1 MTLVVDAS
9 VAVKW
14 VLPEA
19 DSGRAVSVRELDDDL
34 IAPSLVCAEIG
45 SAIWRTVLRGD
56 LPAAEASD
64 YLKVAVAHYQRI
76 VPLVEL
82 TDAAIALAIRLK
94 HPIYDC
100 FYLALAE
107 RERCALV
114 TADSRLIAAA
124 KGIKIVEVRNL
135 QEIQ

>member
-19 DSGRAVSVRELDDDL
+19 GSERAVAIRTADENL
-34 IAPSLVCAEIG
+34 IAPSLACAEIG
-45 SAIWRTVLRGD
+45 GAIRRAVLRGD
-56 LPAAEASD
+56 VSATEARD
-64 YLKVAVAHYQRI
+64 YLKIAVAHYQRI
-76 VPLVEL
+76 ILLEEL
-82 TDAAIALAIRLK
+82 TDAAMALAIRLK

-114 TADSRLIAAA
+114 TADARLIAAA
-124 KGIKIVEVRNL
+124 KGIRNVEVRAL
-135 QEIQ
+135 

>member
-9 VAVKW
+9 IAVKW

-19 DSGRAVSVRELDDDL
+19 DSGRAVAMRETDEDL

-45 SAIWRTVLRGD
+45 TAICRAVIRGD
-56 LPAAEASD
+56 LPAADARE
-64 YLKVAVAHYQRI
+64 YLKVATAHYQRI
-76 VPLVEL
+76 IPLVEL
-82 TDAAIALAIRLK
+82 ADAAIAFATKLR

-100 FYLALAE
+100 FYFALAE

-114 TADSRLIAAA
+114 TADARLIAVA
-124 KGIKIVEVRNL
+124 KGIRNVEVRPL
-135 QEIQ
+135 

>member
-14 VLPEA
+14 VLPELG
-19 DSGRAVSVRELDDDL
+19 SERAVAIRATDEDL
-34 IAPSLVCAEIG
+34 IAPSLVSAEIG
-45 SAIWRTVLRGD
+45 NAIWRTVLRGD
-56 LPAAEASD
+56 LPAAEAHD
-64 YLKVAVAHYQRI
+64 YLKTAIAHYQRI
-76 VPLVEL
+76 ILLEEL

-107 RERCALV
+107 RERCALI
-114 TADSRLIAAA
+114 TADARLIEAA
-124 KGIKIVEVRNL
+124 KRIKTVEVRSL
-135 QEIQ
+135 

>member
-14 VLPEA
+14 VLPEPA
-19 DSGRAVSVRELDDDL
+19 SERAVALRTTDEDL
-34 IAPSLVCAEIG
+34 IAPSLACAEIG

-56 LPAAEASD
+56 LSAADASD
-64 YLKVAVAHYQRI
+64 YLKVVVAHYQRI

-82 TDAAIALAIRLK
+82 TDAAITLALRLK

-107 RERCALV
+107 RERCPLV
-114 TADSRLIAAA
+114 TADARLIAAA
-124 KGIKIVEVRNL
+124 KGMKNVEVRPL
-135 QEIQ
+135 

>member
-1 MTLVVDAS
+1 MTLIVDAS

-14 VLPEA
+14 VLPES
-19 DSGRAVSVRELDDDL
+19 DSDRAVTIRESDDDL

-45 SAIWRTVLRGD
+45 SAIWRASLRGD
-56 LPAAEASD
+56 LSATDARE

-76 VPLVEL
+76 IPLNEL
-82 TDAAIALAIRLK
+82 ADAAIALAIRIK

-107 RERCALV
+107 RERCALI
-114 TADSRLIAAA
+114 TADARLIAAA
-124 KGIKIVEVRNL
+124 KGIKN
-135 QEIQ
+135 IQVHPL